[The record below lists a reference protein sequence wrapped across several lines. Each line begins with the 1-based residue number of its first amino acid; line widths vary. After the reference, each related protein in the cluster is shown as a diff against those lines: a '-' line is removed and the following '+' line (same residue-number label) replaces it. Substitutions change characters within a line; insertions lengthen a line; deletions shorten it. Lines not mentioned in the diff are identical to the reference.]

1 MRNFLSWYT
10 VPIGYKICASKIEY
24 IWIYRWYTYNVMDIT
39 NNSKINRS
47 NIYKKYRENIW

>member
-47 NIYKKYRENIW
+47 NIYKK